1 MKRFYHAVNLRSRA
15 EMTLF
20 LQNHFRYDTMNSWN
34 QSTSYACNLK
44 IHRLGLSAEIV
55 DRLYEM
61 METQEFFDAMRELR
75 DNFNAAH
82 NYRWQAEMN
91 GRSGGYLVL
100 YQGELRPSGYQSFC
114 TSCGQRNYKSIKESG
129 NICGRCRRSARIDY
143 ARTPMQV
150 VTFPGRGTDD
160 GEDYEDWS
168 MDQLRERVKLVQE
181 LDSLADAMVQRGID
195 LANHYTVA
203 EEEYFVPQTRKVLI
217 AST

>member
-75 DNFNAAH
+75 DDFNAAH
-82 NYRWQAEMN
+82 NYR
-91 GRSGGYLVL
+91 
-100 YQGELRPSGYQSFC
+100 
-114 TSCGQRNYKSIKESG
+114 
-129 NICGRCRRSARIDY
+129 
-143 ARTPMQV
+143 
-150 VTFPGRGTDD
+150 
-160 GEDYEDWS
+160 
-168 MDQLRERVKLVQE
+168 
-181 LDSLADAMVQRGID
+181 
-195 LANHYTVA
+195 
-203 EEEYFVPQTRKVLI
+203 
-217 AST
+217 

>member
-75 DNFNAAH
+75 DDFNAAH

-114 TSCGQRNYKSIKESG
+114 TSCGQRNYKSIKESRAISAAG
-129 NICGRCRRSARIDY
+129 AAGRHGLTTPEHRCRLSHSPDGEQTT
-143 ARTPMQV
+143 ARTMKTGAWISCESASSSFRSWTVWQMPWFSAELIWQII
-150 VTFPGRGTDD
+150 TRSRRRNT
-160 GEDYEDWS
+160 S
-168 MDQLRERVKLVQE
+168 CHKQERC
-181 LDSLADAMVQRGID
+181 
-195 LANHYTVA
+195 
-203 EEEYFVPQTRKVLI
+203 
-217 AST
+217 